1 MNCIVTYHRCPT
13 CGAKDTEK
21 YDVEPCRTPKGRKKE
36 TVHDNRPF
44 SLKFKTSKEEEEEN

>member
-44 SLKFKTSKEEEEEN
+44 SLKFKTSKEEEKEN